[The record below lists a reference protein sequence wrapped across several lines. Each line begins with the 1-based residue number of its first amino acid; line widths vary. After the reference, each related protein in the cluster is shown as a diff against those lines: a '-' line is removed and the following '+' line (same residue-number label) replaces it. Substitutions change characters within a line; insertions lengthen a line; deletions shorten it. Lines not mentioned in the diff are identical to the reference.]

1 MHQLNLRTFD
11 MKLKRVSGP
20 RSTKLSRAN
29 ENEELR
35 RAADRREVTRIEDAI
50 SNAIKLLN

>member
-1 MHQLNLRTFD
+1 
-11 MKLKRVSGP
+11 MKTQRISGP

-29 ENEELR
+29 ENMELR
-35 RAADRREVTRIEDAI
+35 RAADRREVTRISDAI